1 MQSVIAIN
9 HYLSE
14 FGMNTVEKLQSPAG
28 RLLRV
33 LFGVA
38 VISFFFF
45 QEGWPSWG
53 MLGFIPVVTGSMGSC
68 LIAPLF
74 GYTAWGE
81 KKAPKNAARRATEP
95 AVIGAPAIHA

>member
-1 MQSVIAIN
+1 
-9 HYLSE
+9 
-14 FGMNTVEKLQSPAG
+14 MNIVNALQSPAG
-28 RLLRV
+28 RIGRV

-53 MLGFIPVVTGSMGSC
+53 MLGFIPVVTGSMGAC

-74 GYTAWGE
+74 GYTTWGE
-81 KKAPKNAARRATEP
+81 KKQSTNAVNR
-95 AVIGAPAIHA
+95 APAEPSTLRAPVV